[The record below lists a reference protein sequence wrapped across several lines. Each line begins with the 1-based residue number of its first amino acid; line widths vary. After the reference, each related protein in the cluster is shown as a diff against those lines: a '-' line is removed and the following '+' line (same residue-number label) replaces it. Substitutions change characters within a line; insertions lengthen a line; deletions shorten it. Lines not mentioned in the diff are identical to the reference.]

1 MALVGISVMRS
12 TSHNFKRNVHKA
24 LVDNGLQAALKNAR
38 RGFVDKRRAALDA
51 LPEFEAIR
59 KYAVEVKQHS
69 LAHLEDYLT
78 RFEQQVHNNGGQVH
92 WAENPQEAT
101 RIVTGLCKSAGA
113 KKITKGKTMVGEE
126 IGINEAI
133 TEQGMQPVET
143 DLGEYIIQL
152 ANEPPSHI
160 IAPAVHK
167 SRQQI
172 ADLFHQH
179 HAKLGFTQ
187 PLQDPGAI
195 VNEARAIL
203 RDEYVSADVG
213 ITGANLLIAETG
225 STVIVTNEGNG
236 DLTASLPRVHI
247 VIASIEKVVPT
258 LEDATTILRLL
269 ARSATGQEI
278 TAYTTFFTG
287 PKREGDL
294 DGPEQFH
301 VVLVDNQRSEML
313 GNQYRDM
320 LRCIHCGACLNHC
333 PIYSAVGG
341 HAYGWVYPG
350 PMGAV
355 LTPLMEGIKEGR
367 HLPQASTFCGRCEEV
382 CPMSIPLPRLLREH
396 RFQIQ
401 EKQINGVV
409 ARWSLVAWAYLAKH
423 PALYHLLTALGMRLL
438 AMLAG
443 NSKRLRWLPLA
454 GAWTRQRDFPAPQGQ
469 TFLASLRSNQNKE
482 RQNG

>member
-1 MALVGISVMRS
+1 MKA
-12 TSHNFKRNVHKA
+12 TSHNFVNNVHRA
-24 LVDNGLQAALKNAR
+24 LNDNGLQSALKNAR
-38 RGFVDKRRAALDA
+38 SGFVNKRRAAVDA

-59 KYAVEVKQHS
+59 EAAIKIKNHS
-69 LAHLEDYLT
+69 LAQLEEYLT
-78 RFEQQVHNNGGQVH
+78 LFEKQVESNGGQVH
-92 WAENPQEAT
+92 WAETPAQAT
-101 RIVTGLCKSAGA
+101 RIVTDLCKSIDA

-126 IGINEAI
+126 IGVNDAI
-133 TEQGMQPVET
+133 IQQGMQPVET

-167 SRQQI
+167 SRKQI

-179 HAKLGFTQ
+179 HASLGYNET
-187 PLQDPGAI
+187 LEDPQAI

-213 ITGANLLIAETG
+213 ITGANLLVAETG

-236 DLTASLPRVHI
+236 DLTASLPHIHI

-301 VVLVDNQRSEML
+301 VVLVDNHRSEML
-313 GNQYRDM
+313 GNQYREM

-355 LTPLMEGIKEGR
+355 LTPLMVGIKEGR

-382 CPMSIPLPRLLREH
+382 CPLSIPLPKLLREH
-396 RFQIQ
+396 RFQIH
-401 EKQINGVV
+401 EKRVNSAESRWLLGVWAFV
-409 ARWSLVAWAYLAKH
+409 ARH
-423 PALYHLLTALGMRLL
+423 PWLYRILMGVGVR
-438 AMLAG
+438 MLATLAG
-443 NSKRLRWLPLA
+443 KKSRFTWLPLA
-454 GAWTRQRDFPAPQGQ
+454 GAWTRQRDFPAPKGP
-469 TFLASLRSNQNKE
+469 TFIGTMRMGSMRSQPDKDAPNE
-482 RQNG
+482 

>member
-1 MALVGISVMRS
+1 MKS
-12 TSHNFKRNVHKA
+12 TSHNFINNVHRA
-24 LVDNGLQAALKNAR
+24 LNDSGLQSALDKAR
-38 RGFVDKRRAALDA
+38 SGFVGKRRAAIDG

-59 KYAVEVKQHS
+59 EAAIKIKNHS
-69 LAHLEDYLT
+69 LAHLEEYLT
-78 RFEQQVHNNGGQVH
+78 RFEQQVEESGGQIH
-92 WAENPQEAT
+92 WAETPEQASD
-101 RIVTGLCKSAGA
+101 IVTGLCKSINA

-126 IGINEAI
+126 IGVNEAI
-133 TEQGMQPVET
+133 INQGMQPVET

-172 ADLFHQH
+172 ADLFHEH
-179 HAKLGFTQ
+179 HEKLGYTQ
-187 PLQDPGAI
+187 VLEDPQAI
-195 VNEARAIL
+195 VNEARNIL
-203 RDEYVSADVG
+203 RNEYVTADVG

-236 DLTASLPRVHI
+236 DLTASMPRMHI

-278 TAYTTFFTG
+278 TAYTTFFSG
-287 PKREGDL
+287 PKRADDL

-350 PMGAV
+350 RPDMG
-355 LTPLMEGIKEGR
+355 L
-367 HLPQASTFCGRCEEV
+367 
-382 CPMSIPLPRLLREH
+382 
-396 RFQIQ
+396 
-401 EKQINGVV
+401 
-409 ARWSLVAWAYLAKH
+409 
-423 PALYHLLTALGMRLL
+423 
-438 AMLAG
+438 
-443 NSKRLRWLPLA
+443 
-454 GAWTRQRDFPAPQGQ
+454 
-469 TFLASLRSNQNKE
+469 
-482 RQNG
+482 

>member
-1 MALVGISVMRS
+1 MKS
-12 TSHNFKRNVHKA
+12 TSHNFKNNVHKA
-24 LVDNGLQAALKNAR
+24 LADDGLQSALKNAR
-38 RGFVDKRRAALDA
+38 RGFVDKRRAAMDA

-59 KYAVEVKQHS
+59 QAAIEIKQHS
-69 LAHLEDYLT
+69 LAHLEQYLT
-78 RFEQQVHNNGGQVH
+78 QFETQVNNNGGQVH
-92 WAENPQEAT
+92 WAESPSQAT
-101 RIVTGLCKSAGA
+101 KIITELCKSVAA

-126 IGINEAI
+126 IGVNEAI
-133 TEQGMQPVET
+133 LAQGMQPVET

-152 ANEPPSHI
+152 AKEPPSHI

-167 SRQQI
+167 SRKQI
-172 ADLFHQH
+172 ADLFHAH
-179 HAKLGFTQ
+179 HAELGYDQ
-187 PLQDPGAI
+187 PLEDPQAI
-195 VNEARAIL
+195 VNEAREIL
-203 RDEYVSADVG
+203 RKEYVEADVG

-236 DLTASLPRVHI
+236 DLTASLPRMHI

-287 PKREGDL
+287 PKRQNDQ

-313 GNQYRDM
+313 GNQYREM

-355 LTPLMEGIKEGR
+355 LTPLMTGIKEAQ

-382 CPMSIPLPRLLREH
+382 CPLSIPLPKLLREH
-396 RFQIQ
+396 RFQIH
-401 EKQINGVV
+401 EKQVNSPVSRMALG
-409 ARWSLVAWAYLAKH
+409 LWAFAAKR
-423 PALYHLLTALGMRLL
+423 PALYRFLTIISMRLL
-438 AMLAG
+438 AVVAG
-443 NSKRLRWLPLA
+443 NKHRLSWLPFL
-454 GAWTRQRDFPAPQGQ
+454 GAWTQQRDFPAPQGQ
-469 TFLASLRSNQNKE
+469 TFINSLRAQRKKE
-482 RQNG
+482 TAHE

>member
-1 MALVGISVMRS
+1 MKP
-12 TSHNFKRNVHKA
+12 TSQNFKSNVHKA
-24 LVDNGLQAALKNAR
+24 LNDSGLQSALKNAR
-38 RGFVDKRRAALDA
+38 RGFVDKRCAALDA

-59 KYAVEVKQHS
+59 KAAIEIKNHS
-69 LAHLEDYLT
+69 LAHLETYLSL
-78 RFEQQVHNNGGQVH
+78 FQQQVEKNGGQVH
-92 WAENPQEAT
+92 WAETPSQAT
-101 RIVTGLCKSAGA
+101 KIVTELCKSIGA

-126 IGINEAI
+126 IGVNEAI
-133 TEQGMQPVET
+133 IAQGMQPVET

-152 ANEPPSHI
+152 AKEPPSHI

-167 SRQQI
+167 SRTQI
-172 ADLFHQH
+172 AELFHDH
-179 HAKLGFTQ
+179 HASLGFNE
-187 PLQDPGAI
+187 PLEDPQAI
-195 VNEARAIL
+195 VNEARTIL
-203 RDEYVSADVG
+203 RNEYVTADVG

-236 DLTASLPRVHI
+236 DLTASLPGMHI

-287 PKREGDL
+287 PKRNGDL
-294 DGPEQFH
+294 DGPKQFH
-301 VVLVDNQRSEML
+301 VVLVDNQRTEML
-313 GNQYRDM
+313 GNQFREM

-355 LTPLMEGIKEGR
+355 LTPLMTSLKEGQ

-382 CPMSIPLPRLLREH
+382 CPLSIPLPKLLREH
-396 RFQIQ
+396 RFQIH
-401 EKQINGVV
+401 EKSVSSSV
-409 ARWSLVAWAYLAKH
+409 SRMALALWAFTARH
-423 PALYHLLTALGMRLL
+423 PGLYRLL
-438 AMLAG
+438 STIGMKLLAIIG
-443 NSKRLRWLPLA
+443 RKKKRLSWLPLA
-454 GAWTRQRDFPAPQGQ
+454 GSWTRQRDFPAPQGP
-469 TFLASLRSNQNKE
+469 TFMNSLQMQRTRDNRHE
-482 RQNG
+482 